1 MVTNADN
8 GVMNGIE
15 PTHAPHPE
23 RENRAMDLLRRHPC
37 AVASSRPERKDV
49 LMRVLLSPAIRLLGT
64 WLAVAVF
71 FSAENVLVGA
81 ARHRPI
87 DWQWDVYHEFVY
99 ALTWAA
105 FTPLVLSAGRRW
117 PLGGGSWWRTIP
129 PHLGRMA
136 LLAPAQ
142 IVTSDM
148 VHYGGLGLV
157 GQQPS
162 GTLGTFLT
170 GLAGGIV
177 WGTLT
182 GFLYYWLILGI
193 QAAFVYQ
200 RMYREQ
206 RVAAAQLEG
215 HLSEARLES
224 LRLQLHPH
232 FLFNTLNGISAFV
245 DADPER
251 ARRMIARLGELLR
264 RTLDGG
270 NTAELPLSRE
280 LDLLAPYL
288 EIQRIRFG
296 DRLSIELDVPAAVAG
311 ALVPTLMLQPLVEN
325 AVEHGVKRTRDGA
338 LVRLTAER
346 EGDRLRLQIA
356 DNGPGPARGSDGVGL
371 ANTRARLAGLYG
383 GAHRFE
389 LKGVETGG
397 TVVTIELP
405 FRSVGAGEG
414 STYPLTSIPASPLP

>member
-1 MVTNADN
+1 
-8 GVMNGIE
+8 
-15 PTHAPHPE
+15 
-23 RENRAMDLLRRHPC
+23 
-37 AVASSRPERKDV
+37 
-49 LMRVLLSPAIRLLGT
+49 
-64 WLAVAVF
+64 
-71 FSAENVLVGA
+71 VLVGA
-81 ARHRPI
+81 ARNRPF
-87 DWQWDVYHEFVY
+87 DWQWDVYHEFIY

-117 PLGGGSWWRTIP
+117 PLGSGSWWRTIP

-142 IVTSDM
+142 IVTADA
-148 VHYGGLGLV
+148 VHYVGLALLGR
-157 GQQPS
+157 QPPV
-162 GTLGTFLT
+162 TTFLA
-170 GLAGGIV
+170 GLSGGIV

-182 GFLYYWLILGI
+182 GFLYYWLILGL
-193 QAAFVYQ
+193 QAAFLYQ

-215 HLSEARLES
+215 RLIEARLES

-232 FLFNTLNGISAFV
+232 FLFNTLNAISAFV

-264 RTLDGG
+264 RTFNGG
-270 NTAELPLSRE
+270 TTAELPLSQE

-296 DRLSIELDVPAAVAG
+296 DRLSIKLDIPDGVAG
-311 ALVPTLMLQPLVEN
+311 ALIPTLMLQPLVEN

-338 LVRLTAER
+338 RVRLTAER
-346 EGDRLRLQIA
+346 AGDRLRLEIA
-356 DNGPGPARGSDGVGL
+356 DNGPGPTRGGEGVGL

-383 GAHRFE
+383 DAHRFE
-389 LKGVETGG
+389 LKAVETGG

-405 FRSVGAGEG
+405 FQSLRAGE
-414 STYPLTSIPASPLP
+414 SPRRNPAAGKADLK